1 MTVPLLRP
9 VAAPVFEIG
18 LKGYSWGA
26 AALRLAREA
35 DLAAEALGVAVVF
48 DPQTVDIG
56 AIAAGTRHIHVWA
69 QHMDP
74 FPPGRGVGGVLAEAL
89 RDAGATGTLLSHSEK
104 RMTLDDIAAAII
116 RAHECGLGTMVFA
129 DSPEE
134 AAELAALGPDI
145 VLAEPPSLIATGQA
159 VGGRMAD
166 FVTRTVELVGA
177 VDPSIIV
184 MSGAGVSTADDV
196 ATVMRLGLGGTGSS
210 SGILRAPDPVSAMW
224 AMLEATARAWAELH
238 PAS

>member
-1 MTVPLLRP
+1 MDLLRP
-9 VAAPVFEIG
+9 VRPPVFEIG
-18 LKGYSWGA
+18 LKGYIWGA
-26 AALRLAREA
+26 AALALAREA
-35 DLAAEALGVAVVF
+35 DRAAEALGVAVVF
-48 DPQTVDIG
+48 DPQAVDIPR
-56 AIAAGTRHIHVWA
+56 IAEGTRHIHVWA

-74 FPPGRGVGGVLAEAL
+74 LPPGRGVGGVLAEAL

-104 RMTLDDIAAAII
+104 RLTPGDVAAAIA
-116 RAHECGLGTMVFA
+116 RAHEVGLGTMVFA

-134 AAELAALGPDI
+134 AAAVARLGPDI

-159 VGGRMAD
+159 VGGRMAG
-166 FVTRTVELVGA
+166 FVARTVELVGA

-196 ATVMRLGLGGTGSS
+196 AAVMRLGLGGTGSS
-210 SGILRAPDPVSAMW
+210 SGILKAPDPVAAMW
-224 AMLEATARAWAELH
+224 AMLEATARAWADLH

>member
-1 MTVPLLRP
+1 MLPIRP
-9 VAAPVFEIG
+9 PVFEIG

-26 AALRLAREA
+26 AALRLALEA
-35 DLAAEALGVAVVF
+35 DRAADELGVAVVF
-48 DPQTVDIG
+48 DPQTVDIP
-56 AIAAGTRHIHVWA
+56 AIAAATRHIHVWA
-69 QHMDP
+69 QHLDP
-74 FPPGRGVGGVLAEAL
+74 FLPGRGVGGVLAEAL

-104 RMTLDDIAAAII
+104 RMSLPNIAAAIA
-116 RAHECGLGTMVFA
+116 RARETGLGTMVFA

-134 AAELAALGPDI
+134 AAALARLGPDI
-145 VLAEPPSLIATGQA
+145 VLAEPPELIATGQA

-210 SGILRAPDPVSAMW
+210 SGILMAPDPIATMW
-224 AMLEATARAWAELH
+224 TMLEATARAWSELH
-238 PAS
+238 PTA